1 MKKSTKILAA
11 QLKETLCEEI
21 KEILAEN
28 SLQEKGDHE
37 DEFIVGN
44 EAYRI
49 KKVRFD
55 DEGGL
60 NVLLEETWLESD
72 GLIYR
77 NELRLEECSL
87 SVLMRLLNY
96 LDID

>member
-1 MKKSTKILAA
+1 MKKSTKILAE
-11 QLKETLCEEI
+11 QLKEELCEEI
-21 KEILAEN
+21 KEILAG
-28 SLQEKGDHE
+28 SKGDYE
-37 DEFIVGN
+37 NEFIVGN

-55 DEGGL
+55 DEEGL
-60 NVLLEETWLESD
+60 DVLLEETWLESD

-96 LDID
+96 LDIE